1 MSEYLLT
8 LQPHVLKG
16 VNLMAKMKFTK
27 RQLEIIE
34 AAMRRI
40 DTHGIQKLTIT
51 NLAADLDL
59 SEGALYR
66 HFKNKNSILNDLLT
80 YFIEEMDAR
89 TDAILS
95 QKDKDATET
104 LRALFSSQLKKFTEK
119 PAIVSVIFSEGIFQF
134 NKDMNEKVSLMMEIM
149 QKKISQIVES
159 GQEQEEFSKT
169 LGVNATATI
178 IMGSMRMVVLKWK
191 VSGHK
196 SNLLNDGL
204 SVLNGI
210 LKLIRK

>member
-1 MSEYLLT
+1 
-8 LQPHVLKG
+8 
-16 VNLMAKMKFTK
+16 MANKKFTK

-34 AAMRRI
+34 AAMNRI
-40 DTHGIQKLTIT
+40 DAYGIQKLTIT

-66 HFKNKNSILNDLLT
+66 HFKNKNSILNGLLT
-80 YFIEEMDAR
+80 YFIEEMDTR
-89 TDAILS
+89 TDAILM
-95 QKDKDATET
+95 QKNKNATAI
-104 LRALFSSQLKKFTEK
+104 LRELFTSQLEKFTEK

-134 NKDMNEKVSLMMEIM
+134 NKEMNEKVSLMMEIM
-149 QKKISQIVES
+149 QNKISQIIEN
-159 GQEQEEFSKT
+159 GQSQGNYTKLLS
-169 LGVNATATI
+169 VSATSTI

-196 SNLLNDGL
+196 SNLLNNGL

-210 LKLIRK
+210 IKLIKR

>member
-1 MSEYLLT
+1 MPEE
-8 LQPHVLKG
+8 
-16 VNLMAKMKFTK
+16 KFSN
-27 RQLEIIE
+27 RQLEIID
-34 AAMRRI
+34 AAMKRI
-40 DTHGIQKLTIT
+40 DEHGIQKLTIS
-51 NLAADLDL
+51 NLAADINLT
-59 SEGALYR
+59 EGALYR
-66 HFKNKNSILNDLLT
+66 HFKNKNSILNGLLT
-80 YFIEEMDAR
+80 YFIEEMDTR

-95 QKDKDATET
+95 QKDKDATEL
-104 LRALFSSQLKKFTEK
+104 LRELFSSQLKKFTEK

-134 NKDMNEKVSLMMEIM
+134 NKDMNEKVSLMMKIM

-159 GQEQEEFSKT
+159 GQEQGEFSKT
-169 LGVNATATI
+169 LVVNATATI

>member
-1 MSEYLLT
+1 MPKENFS
-8 LQPHVLKG
+8 
-16 VNLMAKMKFTK
+16 N

-34 AAMRRI
+34 AAMQRI
-40 DTHGIQKLTIT
+40 DEHGIQKLTIS
-51 NLAADLDL
+51 NLSTDLNL
-59 SEGALYR
+59 TEGALYR
-66 HFKNKNSILNDLLT
+66 HFKNKNSILNGLLT

-89 TDAILS
+89 TDVILS
-95 QKDKDATET
+95 QKDKDATKL
-104 LRALFSSQLKKFTEK
+104 LRELFSSQLKKFTEK

-159 GQEQEEFSKT
+159 GQAQGEFSKT

-204 SVLNGI
+204 SVLNG
-210 LKLIRK
+210 

>member
-1 MSEYLLT
+1 MPKENFS
-8 LQPHVLKG
+8 
-16 VNLMAKMKFTK
+16 N
-27 RQLEIIE
+27 RQLEIID
-34 AAMRRI
+34 AAMKRI
-40 DTHGIQKLTIT
+40 DEHGIQKLTIS
-51 NLAADLDL
+51 NLAADINLT
-59 SEGALYR
+59 EGALYR
-66 HFKNKNSILNDLLT
+66 HFKNKNSILNGLLT
-80 YFIEEMDAR
+80 YFIEEMDTR

-95 QKDKDATET
+95 QKDKDATEL
-104 LRALFSSQLKKFTEK
+104 LRELFSSQLKKFTEK

-159 GQEQEEFSKT
+159 GQAQGEFSKT

>member
-1 MSEYLLT
+1 MPKENFS
-8 LQPHVLKG
+8 
-16 VNLMAKMKFTK
+16 N
-27 RQLEIIE
+27 RQLEIID
-34 AAMRRI
+34 AAMKRI
-40 DTHGIQKLTIT
+40 DEHGIQKLTIS
-51 NLAADLDL
+51 NLAADINLT
-59 SEGALYR
+59 EGALYR
-66 HFKNKNSILNDLLT
+66 HFKNKNSILNGLLT

-95 QKDKDATET
+95 QKDKDATEL
-104 LRALFSSQLKKFTEK
+104 LRELFSSQLKKFTEK

-159 GQEQEEFSKT
+159 GQAQGEFSKT

>member
-1 MSEYLLT
+1 MPKENFS
-8 LQPHVLKG
+8 
-16 VNLMAKMKFTK
+16 N
-27 RQLEIIE
+27 RQLEIID
-34 AAMRRI
+34 AAMKRI
-40 DTHGIQKLTIT
+40 DEHGIQKLTIS
-51 NLAADLDL
+51 NLAADINLT
-59 SEGALYR
+59 EGALYR
-66 HFKNKNSILNDLLT
+66 HFKNKNSILNGLLT
-80 YFIEEMDAR
+80 YFIEEMDTR

-95 QKDKDATET
+95 QKDKDATEL
-104 LRALFSSQLKKFTEK
+104 LRELFSSQLKKFTEK

-134 NKDMNEKVSLMMEIM
+134 NKDMNEKVSLMMKIM

-159 GQEQEEFSKT
+159 GQEQGEFSKT
-169 LGVNATATI
+169 LVVNATATI

>member
-1 MSEYLLT
+1 MPKENFS
-8 LQPHVLKG
+8 
-16 VNLMAKMKFTK
+16 N
-27 RQLEIIE
+27 RQLEIID
-34 AAMRRI
+34 AAMKRI
-40 DTHGIQKLTIT
+40 DEHGIQKLTIS
-51 NLAADLDL
+51 NLAADINLT
-59 SEGALYR
+59 EGALYR
-66 HFKNKNSILNDLLT
+66 HFKNKNSILNGLLT

-95 QKDKDATET
+95 QKDKDATEL
-104 LRALFSSQLKKFTEK
+104 LRELFSSQLKKFTEK

-134 NKDMNEKVSLMMEIM
+134 NKDMNEKVSLMMKIM

-159 GQEQEEFSKT
+159 GQEQGEFSKT
-169 LGVNATATI
+169 LVVNATATI